1 MNDAPHCRKVCT
13 KSYPSDPAPAQ
24 EAWVWSSGS
33 KALPAPSW
41 TPRSAGERGG
51 SLELARG
58 EGIRPHLHIVWGRV
72 NLLNHRSKC
81 QAHSTQCA
89 PINRFKVAQRSL

>member
-1 MNDAPHCRKVCT
+1 MMRRKVCT
-13 KSYPSDPAPAQ
+13 QDLPSDPPSAQ
-24 EAWVWSSGS
+24 ETWVWSSGS
-33 KALPAPSW
+33 KALP
-41 TPRSAGERGG
+41 TPNCTPHPAGERGG
-51 SLELARG
+51 SSELERG

-72 NLLNHRSKC
+72 NLLNHCSKC